1 MPTKKRAYHHGDLR
15 RTLLE
20 ASLALITEKGLD
32 ELSLRE
38 VARRAGVSP
47 AAPYHH
53 FATRQELLAAIAVDG
68 FALLAES
75 MRTALAA
82 VEEQGASERLC
93 ATGQGY
99 IEFAV
104 RHPAHFR
111 LMFRPSL
118 FAPGALPMEGPPR
131 EAFQILLDAVSEVLE
146 DDNVREHIDRR
157 GLVLVAWSLVH
168 GAAELLLDGPFARG
182 LDELEARA
190 DDIPRLVTRAFEGLL
205 DAAGAQRAAA
215 EGKGAAGEGKGRVPE
230 GKRATRPQRRQGG
243 PL

>member
-20 ASLALITEKGLD
+20 ASVALILERGLD

-53 FATRQELLAAIAVDG
+53 FATRQELLAALAVEG
-68 FALLAES
+68 FAMLAES
-75 MRTALAA
+75 MRSARAA
-82 VEEQGASERLC
+82 VDEDDASERFY
-93 ATGQGY
+93 ATGLGY
-99 IEFAV
+99 IRFAV
-104 RHPAHFR
+104 SHPAHFR

-118 FAPGALPMEGPPR
+118 VPPAALHGDGAPAD
-131 EAFQILLDAVSEVLE
+131 AFDVLLKAVDEVLE
-146 DDNVREHIDRR
+146 DRNIRTRIDRR

-182 LDELEARA
+182 LPELEAPA
-190 DDIPRLVTRAFEGLL
+190 QDIPELITRALQGLL
-205 DAAGAQRAAA
+205 ASLGAEGTAGADESLVR
-215 EGKGAAGEGKGRVPE
+215 P
-230 GKRATRPQRRQGG
+230 KRRRTS
-243 PL
+243 